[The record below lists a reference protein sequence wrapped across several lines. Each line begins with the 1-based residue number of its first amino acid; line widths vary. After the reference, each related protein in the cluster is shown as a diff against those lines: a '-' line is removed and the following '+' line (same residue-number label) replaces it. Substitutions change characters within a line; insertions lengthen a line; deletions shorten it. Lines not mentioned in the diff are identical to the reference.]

1 MGSTRGT
8 RGRFLALQQAQ
19 AGFKLLEIAVT
30 HPFVTMFS
38 GWLLVSPHI
47 RMSRVMSVPRGMLA
61 QASWRLTSIVT
72 GYKVRCYNS
81 GLCARLLRRV
91 RRPKRI
97 AVILDRIMFR
107 ASTLV
112 CLLWCVR

>member
-30 HPFVTMFS
+30 HPFVTVFS
-38 GWLLVSPHI
+38 GWLLASPNVRI
-47 RMSRVMSVPRGMLA
+47 NRVMSVPRGMLA
-61 QASWRLTSIVT
+61 QASWRATSIVT
-72 GYKVRCYNS
+72 GYKARCYNS